1 MTTLANSTVFV
12 TLGNQLQALRA
23 AFRRQRDAS
32 HQTWVDQHFRRQREA
47 RERYLSRARDPF
59 ELERLERAFDRG
71 GSEPWRVF

>member
-1 MTTLANSTVFV
+1 MTTLANSTFF
-12 TLGNQLQALRA
+12 LPLAHRLEGWRSALR
-23 AFRRQRDAS
+23 RQYDAW
-32 HQTWVDQHFRRQREA
+32 HQAWIDQHFRRQREA